1 MNNQDNLNGK
11 VESSEE
17 EIKPVTPAKTT
28 TTSRVA
34 RKSPV
39 KIAVAQKAPV
49 EVPAEKAPIRRS
61 RKTAATTEDKVTIT
75 QDNVIT
81 DLINNEEVGSTVKDI
96 ADTKKVAKKLKNKKK
111 MITEKKQVKKTAK
124 KVDELK
130 DKLKKVKK
138 KDAKK
143 SVIKKV
149 KSKLSDTEK
158 RLKSKKAKL
167 KKALKK

>member
-1 MNNQDNLNGK
+1 MNNPDNLNVN
-11 VESSEE
+11 VESSGEE
-17 EIKPVTPAKTT
+17 NKPSSKPVTPAERTT
-28 TTSRVA
+28 TPRVA

-39 KIAVAQKAPV
+39 KRAVAQKAPV
-49 EVPAEKAPIRRS
+49 KAPVKRS
-61 RKTAATTEDKVTIT
+61 RKTAATTEDNVAIA

-81 DLINNEEVGSTVKDI
+81 DLINKEQDVSTVKDKEEI
-96 ADTKKVAKKLKNKKK
+96 KKLAKKIKNKKK
-111 MITEKKQVKKTAK
+111 IIAEEKQVKKTAK

-158 RLKSKKAKL
+158 TLKTKKAKL